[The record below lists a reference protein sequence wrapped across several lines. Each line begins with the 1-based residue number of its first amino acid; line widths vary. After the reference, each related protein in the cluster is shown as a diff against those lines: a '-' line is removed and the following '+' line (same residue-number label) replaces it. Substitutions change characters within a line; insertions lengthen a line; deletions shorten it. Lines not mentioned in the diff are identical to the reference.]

1 VWWSSPVIPALRMLR
16 QADCEFEASLGKIAR
31 THLKKKKKKK
41 EKEKIICTSFCTTTK
56 S

>member
-31 THLKKKKKKK
+31 THLKKKKKK